1 MAEKIEYL
9 WHSNN
14 DEYAQF
20 WTKGSVQK
28 YFSAPNTGMPPEFIN
43 STADIFAPA
52 PLARDPLPAHGIH
65 AGGYAVH
72 VSGYYHSRR
81 RCNYHVLLF
90 VLSGVFSVS
99 FDGQKRELKRGD
111 ALCVPAQCVCGD
123 SVKKGEVSLFWL
135 HLKQSSRLD
144 FGAQPTVFRPE
155 IFESVSAALKIYL
168 DEVYSPRRSI
178 SILEKI
184 ADIVSE
190 LLLREFGVRKDPRQ
204 NAAVLRVARLIEKS
218 PAENWDRLAA
228 AKKLKTSP
236 QNADKLFLATLG
248 KTVAKT
254 VLDARMELALKFV
267 KSGERNFATLAKEAG
282 YADVSSLSKAF
293 KRYYGK
299 SLRNFSK
306 EQKAQ

>member
-28 YFSAPNTGMPPEFIN
+28 YLSAPNTGMPPEFIN
-43 STADIFAPA
+43 STADISAPA
-52 PLARDPLPAHGIH
+52 PLARDPLPAHGIY
-65 AGGYAVH
+65 AGGYALH

-81 RCNYHVLLF
+81 KRDYHVLLF

-99 FDGQKRELKRGD
+99 FDGRKLELRRGD
-111 ALCVPAQCVCGD
+111 ALCVPARCVCDD

-135 HLKQSSRLD
+135 HLKQSPRLD
-144 FGAQPTVFRPE
+144 FGAQPRVFRPE
-155 IFESVSAALKIYL
+155 IFESVCAALKIYL
-168 DEVYSPRRSI
+168 DEVYSPRRSV
-178 SILEKI
+178 SVLEKL

-190 LLLREFGVRKDPRQ
+190 LLSREFGVRKNARQ
-204 NAAVLRVARLIEKS
+204 NAAVLRAARRIKLS
-218 PAENWDRLAA
+218 PAEKWDRLAA
-228 AKKLKTSP
+228 AKMLKTSP
-236 QNADKLFLATLG
+236 QIADKLFLSTLG

-254 VLDARMELALKFV
+254 VLDARMELVLKSV
-267 KSGERNFATLAKEAG
+267 KSGARDFPALARAAG

-306 EQKAQ
+306 TE

>member
-81 RCNYHVLLF
+81 RRNYHVLLF

-178 SILEKI
+178 STHRKI
-184 ADIVSE
+184 A
-190 LLLREFGVRKDPRQ
+190 RRKLGQTCRRKKAENFAAKRRQTFSCNARQ
-204 NAAVLRVARLIEKS
+204 NGRKNGARR
-218 PAENWDRLAA
+218 PNGACAEVCEI
-228 AKKLKTSP
+228 
-236 QNADKLFLATLG
+236 G
-248 KTVAKT
+248 
-254 VLDARMELALKFV
+254 
-267 KSGERNFATLAKEAG
+267 
-282 YADVSSLSKAF
+282 
-293 KRYYGK
+293 
-299 SLRNFSK
+299 
-306 EQKAQ
+306 